1 MHAGATGGEHHRD
14 HVDVA
19 GATFHALLVLHA
31 AQHGDLITQFSGAL
45 ELQGHRGLFHA
56 GRELLAQCIAAAIE
70 KHHRVAHVLG
80 VLLWTDQAD
89 AGTFAAFDLVL
100 QARSRAVLVVTVLA
114 LANQKGL
121 LQQAQALANRQC
133 TGIRAE
139 IAPLGFLRPP
149 VNAEPWKVAVGE
161 KHIRVGFVVAQQDVV
176 RRPPFLDQGLLEQ
189 QCLGLVGGDGG
200 FDLRDTC
207 DQRGRLGCLTGLA
220 KVTGETLLEV
230 FRLADVEQAS
240 LAIEHAIDAGATTA
254 GRQEGTRIE
263 WGRHFQLT
271 ASTMPWRTASRASST
286 SLVMESFSKMR

>member
-1 MHAGATGGEHHRD
+1 MAHVFSVFLRTDKSNAGA
-14 HVDVA
+14 
-19 GATFHALLVLHA
+19 
-31 AQHGDLITQFSGAL
+31 
-45 ELQGHRGLFHA
+45 
-56 GRELLAQCIAAAIE
+56 
-70 KHHRVAHVLG
+70 
-80 VLLWTDQAD
+80 
-89 AGTFAAFDLVL
+89 FAALDLVL
-100 QARSRAVLVVTVLA
+100 QAGSRAVFVVAVLA

-121 LQQAQALANRQC
+121 LQQAQAFTNRQGA
-133 TGIRAE
+133 GIGAE
-139 IAPLGFLRPP
+139 VAPPGLLGTTMDAQTRKLT
-149 VNAEPWKVAVGE
+149 VGE
-161 KHIRVGFVVAQQDVV
+161 KHVRVRLIVAQQDVV

-271 ASTMPWRTASRASST
+271 ASTMPWRTASKASST
-286 SLVMESFSKMR
+286 SLVIESFSKMR